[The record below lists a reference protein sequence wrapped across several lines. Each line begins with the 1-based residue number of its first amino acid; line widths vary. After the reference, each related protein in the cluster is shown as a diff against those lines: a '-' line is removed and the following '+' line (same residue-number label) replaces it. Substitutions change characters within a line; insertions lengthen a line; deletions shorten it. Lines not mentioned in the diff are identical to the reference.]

1 MNKNEDVIKE
11 LEIEVKKPTTRTH
24 KTTEKSTLDAKTKKT
39 ATAKKE
45 KSSVAQIT
53 KTDIEKTLV
62 KSIQSKKKLHIE
74 YYGKQVSEQE
84 IADKLFEHLKENE
97 FSGTIKS
104 LKIYFKV
111 EENTAYC
118 VINEDEPIILNF

>member
-1 MNKNEDVIKE
+1 MNKNENIIKDP
-11 LEIEVKKPTTRTH
+11 EIAVKKAATKTR
-24 KTTEKSTLDAKTKKT
+24 KTIQKTELDVEIKKT
-39 ATAKKE
+39 VTEKKE
-45 KSSVAQIT
+45 KATAAKKT
-53 KTDIEKTLV
+53 KADIEKSLF

-84 IADKLFEHLKENE
+84 IADKLFEHLKENN
-97 FSGTIKS
+97 FNGIIKS

-118 VINEDEPIILNF
+118 VVNDDEPIILNF